1 MADVALVD
9 VDQARFPSRPTAGT
23 EREERAPPNVAS
35 KFADPRSLVS
45 VAIAVT
51 LLAFALSKSGID
63 PHKTLAAM
71 KAAQLWLV
79 ALGFVVFYVSI
90 PLRSWRWRILML
102 NAGDAAEREA
112 IKAYPFCDTTEI
124 FYLSWFA
131 NCIVPAKLG
140 DIYRGYLARK
150 CIGVSGSQTVGTVV
164 AERLLDLMVLLPLM
178 VVSTLVAFHHRLG
191 HVASRMSTIFLFGV
205 LLAGSA
211 VAVLIV
217 LWRFHT
223 VITRRLPP
231 HLAHYFGRFRDGAVH
246 GLRRNVVGPLL
257 LTVAA
262 WCLEG
267 ARLLCIVAALG
278 LFHRG
283 DLGIAAALFLALG
296 ASVLTT
302 LPLTPGGLAFVETFL
317 VVGMTLLGIHDRSL
331 AASVTALDRAISF
344 LSLIVIGFLVY
355 TFSAKTH
362 DAEVLAPLHR
372 MPPWRRLVN
381 RPMAEQRAPNE
392 TKEAHDAEVRIVSTS
407 TAQDCATTTA
417 RAHKPA
423 DRWFELEAITAPE
436 VREASA
442 APQLRPM
449 ASETASGPA
458 LRLLNLMTVELVVSP
473 FFSFQQ
479 IGRFQQMLSS
489 IPTVQAIRLR
499 SLQQGILQV
508 RVECQRA
515 TDLLDSLSKACKPS
529 VPFRVLSH
537 EAHRI
542 ELVFEDEGHRDQE
555 VTYA

>member
-1 MADVALVD
+1 
-9 VDQARFPSRPTAGT
+9 
-23 EREERAPPNVAS
+23 
-35 KFADPRSLVS
+35 
-45 VAIAVT
+45 
-51 LLAFALSKSGID
+51 
-63 PHKTLAAM
+63 
-71 KAAQLWLV
+71 
-79 ALGFVVFYVSI
+79 
-90 PLRSWRWRILML
+90 ML

-140 DIYRGYLARK
+140 DLYRGYLART

-178 VVSTLVAFHHRLG
+178 VVSTLLAFHHQIG
-191 HVASRMSTIFLFGV
+191 HVASRMSTVFLLGG

-217 LWRFHT
+217 LWRFHS
-223 VITRRLPP
+223 VITQRLPP

-267 ARLLCIVAALG
+267 ARLLCVVAALG

-283 DLGIAAALFLALG
+283 DLGLAAALFLALG

-302 LPLTPGGLAFVETFL
+302 LPLTPGGLAFVEAFL
-317 VVGMTLLGIHDRSL
+317 VVGMTLLGLRDRSL

-355 TFSAKTH
+355 TFSAKTRH
-362 DAEVLAPLHR
+362 AEGLAPLQR
-372 MPPWRRLVN
+372 MPPWWRLV
-381 RPMAEQRAPNE
+381 RRRRAEPRTPNAA
-392 TKEAHDAEVRIVSTS
+392 KEAHQAEARIVSTS
-407 TAQDCATTTA
+407 AAQECTTTTA
-417 RAHKPA
+417 RSHMPA
-423 DRWFELEAITAPE
+423 DRWIELEEVTAP
-436 VREASA
+436 RLRDASA
-442 APQLRPM
+442 APPLRPM
-449 ASETASGPA
+449 APETVPGPA

-473 FFSFQQ
+473 FHSFQQ

-489 IPTVQAIRLR
+489 IPSVHAIRLR

-515 TDLLDSLSKACKPS
+515 TDLLGSLSEACGPS

-542 ELVFEDEGHRDQE
+542 EVVFEDEVDRDQE